1 MLSRLDKRIFN
12 LSAPPQPRPTGQADR
27 RWETDMTSAKPA
39 KHAPMKKEDASSPSP
54 AAPVEPAAPKAAAKA
69 KEMSAKTKAVLKFV
83 TSTEGHHSVSTVRKG
98 VALVKWDR
106 ETRDALRRLTAA
118 GLIQTGKDAGVE
130 VFFSK

>member
-1 MLSRLDKRIFN
+1 
-12 LSAPPQPRPTGQADR
+12 
-27 RWETDMTSAKPA
+27 MTSAKPA
-39 KHAPMKKEDASSPSP
+39 KHAPMKKEDASFPSP
-54 AAPVEPAAPKAAAKA
+54 AAPVEPAAPKAPKA

-83 TSTEGHHSVSTVRKG
+83 TSTEGHHSVSAVRKG

-106 ETRDALRRLTAA
+106 ETRDALRRLAAA